1 MELKTKTCN
10 FGEQNF
16 SIAYVD
22 ILDDTKLCFIFDKL
36 YYLINPQSNG
46 GDLEIYKRKENNY
59 EVYGVFG
66 GKELTSASGEFQEVE
81 EVEIYHKGGEIYEC
95 FLHDLKKMNEKLENF
110 YDNDSIHYLVK
121 SSKSAK
127 YSYLAKLA
135 RQFDL
140 D

>member
-1 MELKTKTCN
+1 MELKTKTFN
-10 FGEQNF
+10 FGEQKF

-22 ILDDTKLCFIFDKL
+22 IFDDTKLCFIFDES

-46 GDLEIYKRKENNY
+46 GDLEIYKMSSTN
-59 EVYGVFG
+59 
-66 GKELTSASGEFQEVE
+66 GEFQKVE
-81 EVEIYHKGGEIYEC
+81 EAEIYHKGGEIYEC
-95 FLHDLKKMNEKLENF
+95 FLHDLKKMNEQIEDF
-110 YDNDSIHYLVK
+110 YDDDSIHYLLK
-121 SSKSAK
+121 RDNSRFNKNAK